1 MKIVVDS
8 SLLSEALADA
18 DKAVSSKPVMEI
30 LSGILIQTTDE
41 GVNVTGA
48 SERATIQ
55 SYIMDEQVEIIRA
68 GSVVLPKIALELIS
82 KMSGEIEI
90 DVDKDFGITILNKN
104 EEIEISGFDPEEF
117 PKPPDIN
124 WGDTTEMSGKELK
137 ELIKKTAFSVATEI
151 NVPEITG
158 VNITLQD
165 NLIKFLATDRRR
177 VATIQRFMEVKESG
191 SAIVEARGLVELE
204 KIIFDKD
211 ELHFGF
217 SKLRSGEVYVVFVK
231 TERFT
236 FYSRVLE
243 GRYPDVEKMLSQV
256 VGLSTIKVNK
266 KEFAKSL
273 DLIFILAKEEKMNQV
288 RLTADAKELTIRG
301 NGKGM
306 GKGKRNVYSLSLEG
320 EPFSIS
326 LNAKYVI
333 DLLKAIDSDVLS
345 IEYTGKMTSVIF
357 RGDDNEG
364 SKYVVQPYR
373 TEA

>member
-18 DKAVSSKPVMEI
+18 DKAVSSKPVIEI

-41 GVNVTGA
+41 GINVTGA

-55 SYIMDEQVEIIRA
+55 SYIPDDQVEIIRA
-68 GSVVLPKIALELIS
+68 GSVVLPKIALELIG
-82 KMSGEIEI
+82 KLSGEIEI
-90 DVDKDFGITILNKN
+90 DVDKFFEITILNKN
-104 EEIEISGFDPEEF
+104 EEIVISGFDPEEF
-117 PKPPDIN
+117 PKPPEIN
-124 WGDTTEMSGKELK
+124 WGETSEISGKELK
-137 ELIKKTAFSVATEI
+137 ELIKKTAFSAATEV

-158 VNITLQD
+158 VNITLKD
-165 NLIKFLATDRRR
+165 DSINFMATDRRR
-177 VATIQRFMEVKESG
+177 VASIQRSLQVRDSG

-204 KIIFDKD
+204 KIILDKD
-211 ELHFGF
+211 EVQFGF
-217 SKLRSGEVYVVFVK
+217 SKLQSGDVYVVFVK

-243 GRYPDVEKMLSQV
+243 GRYPDVERMLAQV

-288 RLTADAKELTIRG
+288 RLAASATELTIRG

-306 GKGKRNVYSLSLEG
+306 GKAKRDVYPLSLEG
-320 EPFSIS
+320 DPFSIS
-326 LNAKYVI
+326 LNAKYII

-357 RGDDNEG
+357 QGDDSEG
-364 SKYVVQPYR
+364 SKFVVQPYR